1 MGIQVVG
8 RHFDEATVL
17 ALGAA
22 IEGDPAC
29 AVPPPPGFA
38 E

>member
-1 MGIQVVG
+1 MGVQVVG

-22 IEGDPAC
+22 IEGDPAN
-29 AVPPPPGFA
+29 AVPPPAGFTD
-38 E
+38 